1 MAFDEQKDLYDA
13 ITRVLEALGAH
24 SLDIISGEGVARST
38 TWNMLGLI
46 VTRGADSVVSV
57 TTGDGVVVPG
67 ERFLKLALA
76 ALDAKRQWQ
85 VK

>member
-1 MAFDEQKDLYDA
+1 MAFDEQEEDLYDA
-13 ITRVLEALGAH
+13 ITRVLEALGAQ
-24 SLDIISGEGVARST
+24 SLDMISGEGAARTT

-46 VTRGADSVVSV
+46 VTRGTDGLVSV

-76 ALDAKRQWQ
+76 ALDAKRQ
-85 VK
+85 